1 MNNDNLE
8 IMNTHDFML
17 LSRGLREKVK
27 NKKRT
32 ETF

>member
-17 LSRGLREKVK
+17 FGRGLREKVK
-27 NKKRT
+27 NKKRR